1 MSKIPLAKK
10 IYRIN
15 RWIRHLT
22 THQEKK
28 ESVNEDS
35 EGLIR
40 AKRNTKHIP
49 DRLYV
54 YSLD

>member
-1 MSKIPLAKK
+1 MSKIPLAKS
-10 IYRIN
+10 IYRIH

-28 ESVNEDS
+28 ESLNEDS

-49 DRLYV
+49 DRIYK